1 MTRPDER
8 VLSVVVPV
16 WNEEKVLHWT
26 VGALRDALDRIVEQG
41 QLGSWELVLVD
52 DASTDSTPEVV
63 DSLSEADARIVA
75 LHHRTNRTLGGSIRT
90 GLAAASGDLLLYTDA
105 DLPFDPVD
113 IGRAIH
119 LLDLYEADVVSAFR
133 LDRAGEGIVRWF
145 YSVCWNALANAL
157 FGLRMRDV
165 NFAAKLCRRW
175 VVDAI
180 ELRSEGSMI
189 DVELLVRAKA
199 AGARVIQFGVDY
211 FPRTQ
216 GTSTLSSPRV
226 IVRMLSELRQQV
238 PELRSLSRR

>member
-1 MTRPDER
+1 MKGPDER

-16 WNEEKVLHWT
+16 WNEEKVIHWT
-26 VGALRDALDRIVEQG
+26 VGALRDALDGIVG
-41 QLGSWELVLVD
+41 AGLVDGWELVLVD
-52 DASTDSTPEVV
+52 DASTDSTPTV
-63 DSLSEADARIVA
+63 LDALAETDHRIVA

-90 GLAAASGDLLLYTDA
+90 GLAAARGDLLLYTDA

-113 IGRAIH
+113 IGRAVR

-133 LDRAGEGIVRWF
+133 HDRTGEGAARWF

-175 VVDAI
+175 VIDAV
-180 ELRSEGSMI
+180 ELRSEGSLI
-189 DVELLVRAKA
+189 DVELLVRARA

-216 GTSTLSSPRV
+216 GISTLSSPWV
-226 IVRMLSELRQQV
+226 ILRMLSELREQV
-238 PELRSLSRR
+238 SELRSLSRR